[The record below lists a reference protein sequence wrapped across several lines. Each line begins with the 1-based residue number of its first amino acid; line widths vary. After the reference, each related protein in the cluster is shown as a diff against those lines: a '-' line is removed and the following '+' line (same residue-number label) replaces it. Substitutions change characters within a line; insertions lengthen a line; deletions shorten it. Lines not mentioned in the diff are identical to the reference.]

1 MDKEKAEKLLED
13 IRNLV
18 NLTLPEND
26 SLEERMA
33 LNEVGKKKLGL
44 ITEEDLNDIRTLLRA
59 QSIFMGTQ
67 KREVL
72 EYERK
77 LQRHMDRME
86 KILDAFMLSVRRDW
100 KNMKC
105 VKDVNFMTPKEEIHE
120 YKMNKNELF
129 PMIVE
134 L

>member
-1 MDKEKAEKLLED
+1 MRDKEKAEKLLED

-67 KREVL
+67 K
-72 EYERK
+72 
-77 LQRHMDRME
+77 
-86 KILDAFMLSVRRDW
+86 
-100 KNMKC
+100 
-105 VKDVNFMTPKEEIHE
+105 
-120 YKMNKNELF
+120 
-129 PMIVE
+129 
-134 L
+134 

>member
-1 MDKEKAEKLLED
+1 MRDKEKAEKLLED

-86 KILDAFMLSVRRDW
+86 KILDAFMLSVRRDMAQFE
-100 KNMKC
+100 KRL
-105 VKDVNFMTPKEEIHE
+105 EEYEMCKGCKFHDA
-120 YKMNKNELF
+120 KGGNT
-129 PMIVE
+129 
-134 L
+134 

>member
-86 KILDAFMLSVRRDW
+86 KILDAFMLSVRRDMAQFE
-100 KNMKC
+100 KRLEEYEMC
-105 VKDVNFMTPKEEIHE
+105 KECKFHDA
-120 YKMNKNELF
+120 KGGNT
-129 PMIVE
+129 
-134 L
+134 

>member
-18 NLTLPEND
+18 NSTLPEND
-26 SLEERMA
+26 SPEERMA
-33 LNEVGKKKLGL
+33 LNEASKRKPGI
-44 ITEEDLNDIRTLLRA
+44 ITESELNEMRTLLRA
-59 QSIFMGTQ
+59 QGIFMSIQ

-86 KILDAFMLSVRRDW
+86 KILDAFMLSVRRDMAQFE
-100 KNMKC
+100 KRL
-105 VKDVNFMTPKEEIHE
+105 EEYEMCKGCKFHDA
-120 YKMNKNELF
+120 KGGNT
-129 PMIVE
+129 
-134 L
+134 